1 MRKSTSSHGKEDHF
15 RCRRSSR
22 SGESDRRASIL
33 YLIICRVLLG
43 DTAPKR
49 RSLERLSRSVVTPTL
64 EGISSMI
71 GRLVATVEQS
81 ASRIRRF

>member
-33 YLIICRVLLG
+33 YLIICRVSLG
-43 DTAPKR
+43 DTALRGNRWRAYRVP
-49 RSLERLSRSVVTPTL
+49 L
-64 EGISSMI
+64 
-71 GRLVATVEQS
+71 
-81 ASRIRRF
+81 